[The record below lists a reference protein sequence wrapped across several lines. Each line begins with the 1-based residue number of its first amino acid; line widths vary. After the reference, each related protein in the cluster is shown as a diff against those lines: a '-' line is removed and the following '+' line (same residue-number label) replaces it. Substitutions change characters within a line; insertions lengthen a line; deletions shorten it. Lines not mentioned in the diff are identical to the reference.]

1 MVHFFSPRMKQHH
14 HPKSILYA
22 GFLVLYVPV
31 GLDKHIMT
39 CIHHYS
45 FIESI
50 FTVPKF
56 SVLHLFISYPSNS
69 VFVNYI
75 FLVNHA
81 FHIEVQIHFQIAENI
96 SSILF
101 LLISSFVIIFP
112 FTVCVCVYVCMS
124 LQKYHFSLVVFIV
137 YSIVFFFKDSFLVF

>member
-14 HPKSILYA
+14 HPKSILYT

-39 CIHHYS
+39 YIHHYS

-56 SVLHLFISYPSNS
+56 SVLHLFISYPSSS

-112 FTVCVCVYVCMS
+112 FTVCVCVCVHVSAKIPLFLGC
-124 LQKYHFSLVVFIV
+124 V
-137 YSIVFFFKDSFLVF
+137 YCLFNCVFF